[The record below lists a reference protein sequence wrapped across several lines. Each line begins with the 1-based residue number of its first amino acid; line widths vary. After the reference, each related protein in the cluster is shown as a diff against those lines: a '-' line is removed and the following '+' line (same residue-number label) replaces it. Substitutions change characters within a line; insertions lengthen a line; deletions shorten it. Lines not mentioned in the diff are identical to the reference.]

1 MGKIHYVGTLFTRLT
16 SLWHH
21 DGCRCWGAKL
31 ALGHRHRPCWLDCDW
46 FHINHIMWYTHHVTT
61 IKQEMVHRGQEVGNL
76 LICLFWRVHLL
87 TMITFYVS
95 QYQPT
100 TKHNK
105 ALSYRKSSR
114 HFVTRKPNPLHS
126 ELYGQFIT
134 SVVYLGSNYSTQH
147 LYRCW
152 LFVQLPLN

>member
-1 MGKIHYVGTLFTRLT
+1 MVLFCFISVFLNASCGQFIRVASITPRKMHDYHNVSGITLKIWVKSIMLGLFTRLT

-21 DGCRCWGAKL
+21 DGCRCRGAKL

-61 IKQEMVHRGQEVGNL
+61 IKQEMVHTGQQVGNL
-76 LICLFWRVHLL
+76 LICLFWWVRLL

-100 TKHNK
+100 TKHDK
-105 ALSYRKSSR
+105 ALSYRK
-114 HFVTRKPNPLHS
+114 
-126 ELYGQFIT
+126 
-134 SVVYLGSNYSTQH
+134 
-147 LYRCW
+147 
-152 LFVQLPLN
+152 